1 MTENNTNTPEEN
13 KMSLSEALN
22 MLINLRNACNFL
34 GLKEYVTALET
45 VYGWVSKMVAF
56 FYDTGRKD

>member
-1 MTENNTNTPEEN
+1 MSGIENNTTAPEEN

-34 GLKEYVTALET
+34 GLQEYVTVLEAIIDKVLT
-45 VYGWVSKMVAF
+45 DSNSL
-56 FYDTGRKD
+56 